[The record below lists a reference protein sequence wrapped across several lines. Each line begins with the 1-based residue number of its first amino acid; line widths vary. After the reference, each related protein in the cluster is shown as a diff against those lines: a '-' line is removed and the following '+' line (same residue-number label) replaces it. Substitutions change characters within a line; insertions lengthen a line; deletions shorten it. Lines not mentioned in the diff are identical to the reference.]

1 MRVLVTARA
10 ASEITAIGHALR
22 QVNPRAAADL
32 LRRIDRAIQ
41 VTIADTPAIGTLR
54 DEVSRGLRIYV
65 LGNYLVCYRVSGD
78 VIRVLRV
85 FHAKRDLTRQF

>member
-1 MRVLVTARA
+1 MRVIVTARA
-10 ASEITAIGHALR
+10 ASEITAIGHSLR
-22 QVNPRAAADL
+22 QVNPRAAAEL

-41 VTIADTPAIGTLR
+41 VNIADTPGIGAVR

-65 LGNYLVCYRVSGD
+65 LGNYLVCYRISGD

-85 FHAKRDLTRQF
+85 FHANRDVTRQF